1 MKTNEIE
8 IKVIKTKE
16 DYLNTMKIIETLL
29 DCEPGSIEENALEIL
44 SILAD
49 EYEKKNYPIAEPDP
63 IEYIKYCIENT
74 AISKKDL
81 TKYMGGSARLSEI
94 LNRKKPLTLKM
105 IKNLY
110 NHLHIPAELLLAS

>member
-1 MKTNEIE
+1 MKANEIE
-8 IKVIKTKE
+8 IRAIKNEE

-29 DCEPGSIEENALEIL
+29 DSEPGSKEENTLEVL

-49 EYEKKNYPIAEPDP
+49 EYEKKNYPVADPDP
-63 IEYIKYCIENT
+63 IDYIKYCMEHT
-74 AISKKDL
+74 SISKKDL
-81 TKYMGGSARLSEI
+81 TKYLGGKDRLTEI

-105 IKNLY
+105 IKDLY

>member
-1 MKTNEIE
+1 MKTKEIE
-8 IKVIKTKE
+8 IRAIKNE
-16 DYLNTMKIIETLL
+16 DDYLNTMKIIETLL
-29 DCEPGSIEENALEIL
+29 DCEPGSNDENTLEVL

-49 EYEKKNYPIAEPDP
+49 EYEKKNYPIADPDP
-63 IEYIKYCIENT
+63 IEYIKYCIEHT
-74 AISKKDL
+74 SISTKDL
-81 TKYMGGSARLSEI
+81 TKYLGGADRLSEI

>member
-1 MKTNEIE
+1 MKPKEIE
-8 IKVIKTKE
+8 IKAIKNE
-16 DYLNTMKIIETLL
+16 QDYISTMKIIETLL
-29 DCEPGSIEENALEIL
+29 DCEQGSKEESTLEVL

-49 EYEKKNYPIAEPDP
+49 EYEKKKHPIADPDP
-63 IEYIKYCIENT
+63 IEYIKYCLEHT
-74 AISKKDL
+74 GISKTDL
-81 TKYMGGSARLSEI
+81 AKYMGGADRLSEV